1 MIAGDGVGGGE
12 ERRGERLLGTLK
24 DRIDEQLALRLDEL
38 SER

>member
-1 MIAGDGVGGGE
+1 MWAAGKKGGGSGYLE
-12 ERRGERLLGTLK
+12 LK